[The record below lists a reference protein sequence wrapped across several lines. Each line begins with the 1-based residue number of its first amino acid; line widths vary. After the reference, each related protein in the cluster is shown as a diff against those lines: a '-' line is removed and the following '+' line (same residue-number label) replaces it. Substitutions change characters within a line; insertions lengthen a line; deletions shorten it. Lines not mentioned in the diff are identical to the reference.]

1 MHPILLTRNSPHNR
15 HSLAGLQ
22 PDTNYKVS
30 IKAKN
35 LKAASTIMSGH
46 NLQQLSS
53 SIELRT
59 EPQGLPEPPVDVQGG
74 NSIEY
79 ILARVLA

>member
-1 MHPILLTRNSPHNR
+1 MSHNR